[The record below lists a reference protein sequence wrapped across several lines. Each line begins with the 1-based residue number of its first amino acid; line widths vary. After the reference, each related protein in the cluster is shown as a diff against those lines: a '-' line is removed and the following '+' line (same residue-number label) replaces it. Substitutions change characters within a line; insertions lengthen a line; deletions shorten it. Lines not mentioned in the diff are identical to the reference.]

1 MKILIV
7 EDSGI
12 IRRVIARVVKSI
24 GFTPLEAENGADGL
38 IKLRKHYSD
47 IWLVVL
53 DWNMPVMDGYEVLTR
68 MRATPEYGNIP
79 ILMATADGA
88 EDDVVKALK
97 AGANS
102 YLVKPFAEGALSDR
116 IKELLP
122 NRPGVS
128 Q

>member
-1 MKILIV
+1 MNILIV
-7 EDSGI
+7 EDSVI
-12 IRRVIARVVKSI
+12 IRRVIAKVVKAN

-38 IKLRKHYSD
+38 VKLRKHYSN

-53 DWNMPVMDGYEVLTR
+53 DWNMPIMDGFEVLTR
-68 MRATPEYGNIP
+68 MRATPEYDRIP

-102 YLVKPFAEGALSDR
+102 YLVKPFAEEALSER